1 MMAGGSG
8 PEIVYFSVD
17 VEASGPVPG
26 LYNLVSIGA
35 VPVTLADGSHRPGTD
50 RFYVELKPI
59 GGAFEKEAMAVH
71 GISRKHLEEQGAEAS
86 RAMRDLREF
95 VETRRGPGQARA
107 VFVGHNAA
115 FDWSYI
121 SYYFTLFKIPNPFG
135 YKALD
140 IKSLAMGRLRIGWFE
155 TSKENLEALLP
166 SVPRQDLKQ
175 AHRADYDALY
185 QAHILCALL
194 DLR

>member
-1 MMAGGSG
+1 MTD
-8 PEIVYFSVD
+8 IVYFSVD

-35 VPVTLADGSHRPGTD
+35 VPVALGANGWAPEGD

-59 GGAFEKEAMAVH
+59 GGAFDKEAMAVH
-71 GISRKHLEEQGAEAS
+71 GISRSRLETLGVPAET
-86 RAMRDLREF
+86 AMKDLSAF
-95 VETRRGPGQARA
+95 VERRRAASQARA
-107 VFVGHNAA
+107 VFVGHNAG
-115 FDWSYI
+115 FDWSYL
-121 SYYFTLFKIPNPFG
+121 SYYFALAKIPNPFG

-140 IKSLAMGRLRIGWFE
+140 IKSLAMGRLKIGWFE
-155 TSKENLEALLP
+155 TSKENLETLLP
-166 SVPRQDLKQ
+166 AIPRQDVSR

-194 DLR
+194 NLK